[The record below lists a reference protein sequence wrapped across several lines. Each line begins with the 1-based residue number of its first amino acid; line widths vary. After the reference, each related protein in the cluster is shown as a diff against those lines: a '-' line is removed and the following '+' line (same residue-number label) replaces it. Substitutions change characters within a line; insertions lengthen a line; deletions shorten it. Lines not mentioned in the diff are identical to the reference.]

1 MTTKRCEIKF
11 KKSCRREPMLVAAP
25 LSAFHGIKKHQFT
38 VVNNLRGDSRG
49 AGIGPCLIQWRNVK
63 SVAAV

>member
-11 KKSCRREPMLVAAP
+11 KKSCRREPMVVAAP

-38 VVNNLRGDSRG
+38 VVNNLRGDSKG
-49 AGIGPCLIQWRNVK
+49 FGTGPNLIRWRDVK
-63 SVAAV
+63 SDAAV